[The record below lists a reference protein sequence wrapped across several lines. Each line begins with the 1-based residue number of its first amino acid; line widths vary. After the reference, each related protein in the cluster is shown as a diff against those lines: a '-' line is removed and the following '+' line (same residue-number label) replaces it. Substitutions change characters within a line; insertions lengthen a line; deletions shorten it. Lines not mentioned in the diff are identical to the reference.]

1 LLRLVKPPLATARA
15 AYCIGAVHLF
25 VCLSLCLLPKCKK
38 TPFSQKL
45 RNLELWRLMTTYRKF
60 CNWALQ
66 RTHYWRTFGRIQWPV
81 IPEPRITLKGAVTW
95 RHQCHHRDTL
105 QDVIIPS
112 AILKI
117 VFRHFIFFC
126 FQCSLCFDERRL
138 SYRLRYTCLLGNDKA
153 GLNVKHDTCSSQSGL
168 MMSRCLSL
176 TH

>member
-1 LLRLVKPPLATARA
+1 MAEISHFENRHNVIFFCRRWSDLDNMSET
-15 AYCIGAVHLF
+15 GAEWHVDGGD
-25 VCLSLCLLPKCKK
+25 VVEIETRCRIPI
-38 TPFSQKL
+38 
-45 RNLELWRLMTTYRKF
+45 
-60 CNWALQ
+60 
-66 RTHYWRTFGRIQWPV
+66 WRTFGRIQWPV

-176 TH
+176 THWQTW